1 MGILTKQQIAELS
14 VEERLE
20 LFSRLW
26 DSFDEGFVDEHT
38 SLTPAQMEELEA
50 RLETL
55 EEDRKEAVSWEE
67 IKADMLRR
75 RG

>member
-14 VEERLE
+14 LEERLE
-20 LFSRLW
+20 LLHRLW

-38 SLTPAQMEELEA
+38 PLTPAQVEELEA

-55 EEDRKEAVSWEE
+55 EKDRSEAVSWED
-67 IKADMLRR
+67 IKADMLSR